1 MRYAGRQRAV
11 RTVQRRRVLAW
22 GATGVAAVLA
32 ATTLSACGGNN
43 PLNHDVTLHMV
54 AADYGD
60 AEHHNSSTVYWN
72 DLAAAFE
79 RENPHIK
86 VDVQV
91 LSWDDVDDRVAT
103 MVKEGHPPDLAQ
115 IGSYAAYAARN
126 QLYSADELFTVSQQA
141 DFMPSLA
148 DAGSVDRVQYGIPWI
163 TSSRLFFYNKALFAH
178 AGIAKAPETWDE
190 LAHDAR
196 LLKNDGVP
204 IPYGLPLGTEE
215 AQAEALLWLL
225 GDQGGYTDNVGN
237 YTFDA
242 AANVDAF
249 SWLKNNLVDPG
260 LVQPTDPAS
269 TNRRDVFN
277 AFLAGKAAMIMGH
290 PTLLT
295 QAKANHLN
303 VGVAPLPGKTGPSS
317 DTLGVVDWMMAF
329 KQNGNKAADGKWL
342 QFVYQQ
348 QNVLKFY
355 DEYDMLP
362 VTTSVLTTM
371 QDSPKYAD
379 LRQFLALLPEAVFY
393 PVSKTSWGPVSDRI
407 KKVIGQAVHKD
418 PKTVLSDLQVFAEA
432 QDNARKSS

>member
-1 MRYAGRQRAV
+1 M
-11 RTVQRRRVLAW
+11 
-22 GATGVAAVLA
+22 A
-32 ATTLSACGGNN
+32 ATTLSGCGGSN
-43 PLNHDVTLHMV
+43 PLSRDVTLHMV

-60 AEHHNSSTVYWN
+60 AKTHNSSTTYWE

-79 RENPHIK
+79 KQNPRIK

-91 LSWDDVDDRVAT
+91 LSWDDVDDRVAA
-103 MVKEGHPPDLAQ
+103 MVKAGHAPDVAQ

-148 DAGSVDRVQYGIPWI
+148 DAGSIDRVQYGIPWI
-163 TSSRLFFYNKALFAH
+163 TSSRMFFYNKKLFAD
-178 AGIAKAPETWDE
+178 AGITTAPGTWDE

-196 LLKNDGVP
+196 RLKNAGVP

-215 AQAEALLWLL
+215 AQAEALLWML
-225 GDQGGYTDNVGN
+225 GNQGGYTDNVGS
-237 YTFDA
+237 YTFDS

-249 SWLKNNLVDPG
+249 TWLKDNLVEPG
-260 LVQPTDPAS
+260 LVQPTDPAR

-295 QAKANHLN
+295 QAKANHLD
-303 VGVAPLPGKTGPSS
+303 VGVAPLPGKTGPSA

-329 KQNGNKAADGKWL
+329 KQNGNKDADAKWL
-342 QFVYQQ
+342 QFVYQE
-348 QNVLKFY
+348 QNILRFY

-362 VTTSVLTTM
+362 VTTSALATM
-371 QDSPKYAD
+371 QGSAKYAD
-379 LRQFLALLPEAVFY
+379 LRQFLNLLPEAVFY
-393 PVSKTSWGPVSDRI
+393 PVSKTSWGPVSDQI
-407 KKVIGQAVHKD
+407 KKVIGQAVHQD
-418 PKTVLSDLQVFAEA
+418 PKTVLSNLQVFAEG
-432 QDNARKSS
+432 QDNSQKSS